1 MTAGSG
7 LQHSEM
13 FPLLK
18 QDEENALEL
27 FQSWLNLSAK
37 GKMVNPHFKMLGSPE
52 NGDFNLCSSSSEFKE
67 CVCRK

>member
-37 GKMVNPHFKMLGSPE
+37 GKMVNPHFKVK
-52 NGDFNLCSSSSEFKE
+52 F
-67 CVCRK
+67 